1 MMSHIVESC
10 PIMAAYPSCTLRM
23 KMLFRDRQIM
33 VHDMHMR
40 LRKREIAVVV
50 INNYYNYCYYV
61 ITVII
66 TNPFIRLITIT
77 E

>member
-50 INNYYNYCYYV
+50 INIII
-61 ITVII
+61 ITV
-66 TNPFIRLITIT
+66 TMLLL
-77 E
+77 